1 MAEQLGRK
9 GAIGIGVETTPG
21 TAVDPTHWFYEV
33 EASTIKPMETYIPI
47 PDGQGRVEEMLKHK
61 QGQRW
66 GEGDTTIG
74 LDPTNSVHMFVGI
87 LGTISS
93 TTAAGEATVY
103 EHTITVSNN
112 TIPAKTYTLSET
124 VGDTFEDAYT
134 RATVNSVEI
143 SVSDGRA
150 TAVANW
156 ISNTAASD
164 TEDPSYTDTTMFVF
178 SDYTIKLGDTIAA
191 VGSAVPVN
199 EFTLTI
205 ARNAEARFASGS
217 RDPRTITQKQLQI
230 TGSFTLDLSAST
242 YRDYFTGSGTTKAIL
257 VEFTGESIGNDEKE
271 EIRIE
276 IPQASITEWDMPRSL
291 DDLDTET
298 CNFTAEYDD
307 TTDNRSIYIV
317 VTNEDDG
324 SSY

>member
-9 GAIGIGVETTPG
+9 GSIGIGVETTPG

-61 QGQRW
+61 PGQRW

-74 LDPTNSVHMFVGI
+74 LDPTNSVHMFVAI
-87 LGTISS
+87 LGSISS

-134 RATVNSVEI
+134 QATCNSVEI

-164 TEDPSYTDTTMFVF
+164 TETPSYTDTTMFIF
-178 SDYTIKLGDTIAA
+178 SDYTIKFGATIGA

-230 TGSFTLDLSAST
+230 TGSYTLDLDAST
-242 YRDYFTGSGTTKAIL
+242 ERDVYTGGSPRAIL
-257 VEFTGESIGNDEKE
+257 IQFTGESIGNTETE

-276 IPQASITEWDMPRSL
+276 LPQCSSTEWDMPRSL

-298 CNFTAEYDD
+298 ATFTAEYDD
-307 TTDNRSIYIV
+307 TTDDRSIYIV
-317 VTNEDDG
+317 VTNQDDVNN
-324 SSY
+324 Y